1 MNDESKLSCTFC
13 GEEQA
18 IDKPLIAGTNG
29 HICQSCVRL
38 AAQVVNS
45 WGKRQ
50 SVTRPIKKPPVPAV
64 IKDTLDKYVI
74 GQDDAKEAMS
84 VAVYN
89 HYKRLSAES
98 KTTDM
103 GFSDNDVEVD
113 KSNILMI
120 GPTGTGK
127 TLLVSTLAKIVN
139 VPFVIADA
147 TTMTQAGY
155 VGEDVESVLYR
166 LIDAADGNIALAE
179 WGIVYIDEID
189 KIARREESSHGT
201 RDISGEGVQ
210 QALLKLVEG
219 TEVKLSDKAKRREG
233 GEEAAVIDTRN
244 ILFIVGGA
252 FASINELV
260 AKRMQPEK
268 MSIGFHAAPA
278 DNEVCDDAELI
289 SNIMPDDLKYF
300 GLIPEFIGRFPVLTK
315 LSELDEEALIRILTE
330 PKNALTRQ
338 YQKLFKYDD
347 VDLEFSDIALQKIA
361 RQAIENATG
370 ARGLRGVIEGIL
382 QRSMFDIPSS
392 KTKVSKCIIELD
404 EDDNYSIQN
413 VYCDDDETQNVKQ
426 SVTA

>member
-147 TTMTQAGY
+147 TTIIFY
-155 VGEDVESVLYR
+155 DS
-166 LIDAADGNIALAE
+166 N
-179 WGIVYIDEID
+179 
-189 KIARREESSHGT
+189 KI
-201 RDISGEGVQ
+201 
-210 QALLKLVEG
+210 
-219 TEVKLSDKAKRREG
+219 
-233 GEEAAVIDTRN
+233 
-244 ILFIVGGA
+244 
-252 FASINELV
+252 
-260 AKRMQPEK
+260 
-268 MSIGFHAAPA
+268 
-278 DNEVCDDAELI
+278 
-289 SNIMPDDLKYF
+289 
-300 GLIPEFIGRFPVLTK
+300 
-315 LSELDEEALIRILTE
+315 
-330 PKNALTRQ
+330 
-338 YQKLFKYDD
+338 FKIH
-347 VDLEFSDIALQKIA
+347 F
-361 RQAIENATG
+361 
-370 ARGLRGVIEGIL
+370 
-382 QRSMFDIPSS
+382 
-392 KTKVSKCIIELD
+392 
-404 EDDNYSIQN
+404 
-413 VYCDDDETQNVKQ
+413 
-426 SVTA
+426 